1 MKIIHFFVF
10 ISLFLAQNFALSQTN
25 AKPDFSWDSS
35 GKYESFEKVRFENG
49 AVAIVI
55 SDQKLPQYQ
64 RVKEECAYKRLE
76 IGKEGNRFITNAC
89 DGQVNIRA
97 AFPSVTNAKVA
108 IVETNCGGTMCNSFN
123 DLYIVF
129 LNNDRLEIT
138 KIGTSFYGPK
148 GKTTTYEFWFDGKK
162 IKRSLI
168 RNFYDG
174 KENNL
179 GDLIPSTRIFVPQGA
194 YLDSRFKKEFEQFIG
209 EHPDS
214 FMGNSS
220 ARTEILKFVKPEEFR
235 EYRNAMS
242 GPGSS
247 TVANGRFIVMNACM
261 AHNCNDIFGSAVIDG
276 FTGHTQLIRF
286 EKSTSFFRTAST
298 KELDP
303 EVDYKWI
310 EDVDTQNWA
319 QISIKAGKLVASKNK
334 N

>member
-1 MKIIHFFVF
+1 MKILKFFVLCS
-10 ISLFLAQNFALSQTN
+10 IFLAQSLALSQTN
-25 AKPDFSWDSS
+25 SKPDFLWDSS

-49 AVAIVI
+49 AVAIVV
-55 SDQKLPQYQ
+55 SDQKPPPYQ
-64 RVKEECAYKRLE
+64 RVKEECSFKRLE
-76 IGKEGNRFITNAC
+76 IGKEGNRFVTNAC

-97 AFPSVTNAKVA
+97 AFPSVTNAKIA

-123 DLYIVF
+123 DVFIVF
-129 LNNDRLEIT
+129 FINDRLQIT

-148 GKTTTYEFWFDGKK
+148 GKTTTYSFWFDGKK

-168 RNFYDG
+168 QNFYDG

-194 YLDSRFKKEFEQFIG
+194 YLDSRFKKDFEQFIG

-220 ARTEILKFVKPEEFR
+220 ARTEILKFIKPEEFR

-261 AHNCNDIFGSAVIDG
+261 AHNCDAIFASAVIDG
-276 FTGHTQLIRF
+276 FTGHTQLIRV
-286 EKSTSFFRTAST
+286 EKSSSVFRTAST

-303 EVDYKWI
+303 EVDYQWI

-319 QISIKAGKLVASKNK
+319 QLSIKAGKLVALKNK
-334 N
+334 K